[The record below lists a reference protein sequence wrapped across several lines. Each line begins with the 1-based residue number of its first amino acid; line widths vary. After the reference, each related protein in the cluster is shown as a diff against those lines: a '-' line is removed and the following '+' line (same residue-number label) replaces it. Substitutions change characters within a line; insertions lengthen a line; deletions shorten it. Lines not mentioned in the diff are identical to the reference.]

1 MEENNEKKKHSRKRF
16 YRGKNNDRSKDKDRT
31 REERPEEDVKRD
43 KPEKNEKP
51 EKPARRE
58 KAEKNERSEKPERG
72 SNKGGSRGGNVNQEK
87 SEGRKSRDR
96 GERQDKGEKQE
107 KSRRREERRTQRKE
121 TPADPAPEEKFERSR
136 REPEETIFDF
146 TWADAW
152 GLYGVGYH
160 IVIKDN
166 QERMYLSWSVDLSY
180 GEMKIGQRLKEFLDD
195 MKRTGLNS
203 WDGRRYTKPGIFDGD
218 TWSLKINS
226 LSLKC
231 EAQGTNEYPEEWKEF
246 LKCLHE
252 KWGIPV
258 SRREQWE

>member
-1 MEENNEKKKHSRKRF
+1 MMEENNEKKKNPRRRH
-16 YRGKNNDRSKDKDRT
+16 YRGRNNDRQREGKPGEEIRKDR
-31 REERPEEDVKRD
+31 PD
-43 KPEKNEKP
+43 KAEKAEKTEKP
-51 EKPARRE
+51 EKPERRSGRGR
-58 KAEKNERSEKPERG
+58 AGNQDRSE
-72 SNKGGSRGGNVNQEK
+72 SGSR
-87 SEGRKSRDR
+87 RDKGER
-96 GERQDKGEKQE
+96 PDKGERQEKGRKRED
-107 KSRRREERRTQRKE
+107 RRPPKKE
-121 TPADPAPEEKFERSR
+121 ITVDAAPEEKIERTK

-166 QERMYLSWSVDLSY
+166 QERMYLSWSVDLIY
-180 GEMKIGQRLKEFLDD
+180 GEMKIGQRLKEFLED
-195 MKRTGLNS
+195 MKRVGLNS
-203 WDGRRYTKPGIFDGD
+203 WDGRRYTKSGIFDGD

-231 EAQGTNEYPEEWKEF
+231 EAQGTNEYPGEWKDF